1 MSQKATTET
10 TQKTALNSIKIV
22 DAELIKKIETD
33 MVELFISKE
42 EQGTLD
48 EDVIEEGRY
57 TKSAEEIGGQ
67 YIPIAVAYCPTD
79 PTMQKKLDDGKD
91 NPDYNPESYYR
102 VHGRIIDG
110 RHRYLNA
117 KGSGT
122 KWGITYYMIKDF
134 DHYAKLRKHLDQK
147 KSPSKR
153 ENEVFFEQVCK
164 HKFEV
169 LGMPIEEICK
179 AVVDEFSNTMSK
191 PAIRSYI
198 PPQYK
203 DSKMAAIRQGA
214 TKDLE
219 DTVAGKKIA
228 EQLKKKTGKE
238 LSKKDKEIEKL
249 HMEETENLNKII
261 ELETVIKSRDVI
273 VKEYN
278 DLQPFLS
285 AVHTVKVDG
294 ADMQVEVKM
303 DLTKKE
309 IIVKQIK

>member
-1 MSQKATTET
+1 MSQKTTTET
-10 TQKTALNSIKIV
+10 SQKTALNSIKIV
-22 DAELIKKIETD
+22 DAELIKKIDAE

-42 EQGTLD
+42 EQETLD
-48 EDVIEEGRY
+48 DDVIEEGRLI
-57 TKSAEEIGGQ
+57 KSAEEIGGQ

-79 PTMQKKLDDGKD
+79 PTMQKKLDGKD
-91 NPDYNPESYYR
+91 NPNYNPESYYR

-122 KWGITYYMIKDF
+122 KWDITYFNIKDF

-147 KSPSKR
+147 KTPNKK

-169 LGMPIEEICK
+169 LGIPIEDICK
-179 AVVDEFSNTMSK
+179 LVVDEYANTMSK

-198 PPQYK
+198 PSQYK

-214 TKDLE
+214 TKELE
-219 DTVAGKKIA
+219 ETVAGKKIA
-228 EQLKKKTGKE
+228 EKLKKKTGKE

-249 HMEETENLNKII
+249 HTEETENLNKII
-261 ELETVIKSRDVI
+261 DLETLIKGRDEI

-285 AVHTVKVDG
+285 AVHTVKVEG